1 MANSFLGNVVQS
13 LKAQQPDWENMCFVL
28 PNRRAQLFLQKELT
42 VALEGPLILPQS
54 YSIDDFVVAIS
65 MLKPATDLE
74 QQQALYQSYCAS
86 TDKKD
91 KPNSFETFLGWS
103 TPLLKDLNTI
113 DQYLVDRKDF
123 FSYMSSLHEIRAWGQ
138 AQDKIIQ
145 DYTAFWKRLPDM
157 YHEFM
162 HRLEESGQT
171 TPGMCYRMSTE
182 LLETFLQH
190 NSKTQFVFCGL
201 NALSPSEIFI
211 VRELLTQDRAQ
222 VFWDIDKQMLDDEL
236 DQAGRFIRSYISTW
250 PEYKQQPFNQAHA
263 HFHDPKSIKVTQV
276 QQQLGQAKE
285 IGDLLAKMDNQ
296 QDWSKTAVVLADESL
311 LMPLLYALPPSIDK
325 LNITMGFPLDQHPTA
340 IFINALLKMAV
351 RQTEKGFYFAD
362 VESVL
367 SIPETKALFL
377 TTAPNLD
384 EVLEQAK
391 KEHRSYLD
399 TAYIKAIVPKAAHAS
414 VDTLFRLNGTPNQWV
429 ADMLEVL
436 PLFYDVQQSQ
446 AVRQAYSL
454 AVEKLMVL
462 LSQIKDVAA
471 GLHQDFSFSLLRN
484 LYSQLSA
491 GQKLN
496 FVGAPLEGLQ
506 ILGVLETRAI
516 DFDNVFVA
524 GVNEGVLPGQ
534 SEQPSWIP
542 YEVKKAFGLP
552 TQDEQDAIF
561 TYHFYRLMYRAAKV
575 KLFYNGTTDGIQV
588 GEPSRFIRQWAFDC
602 PETHSWQEHTQ
613 NVPFVPPPSSHKSI
627 PKTPAVMEKLLEL
640 AKAGFSPSGLNAFVK
655 DGYAFYKRYLLGLRE
670 EDELETFFSHKTY
683 GTLIHNCLETLY
695 TPHVGKQLTQ
705 ADCNE
710 MIERVDTVADE
721 IIKREYPQNIS
732 GKNVLAL
739 TAIKRNIQN
748 MISHE
753 QDDIRAGNVIEI
765 IALEQKLTMT
775 QAISGIDAPVTFN
788 GTVDRVDRYNG
799 NTRVLDYKTGQTQ
812 DLGIMDWTDLANDP
826 ERGQARQLLM
836 YAMLWNTHNPDN
848 LASQAGII
856 SLKQHKKGVLYVGE
870 KASPRGKVSPTLGV
884 SQMQKAATVFDQLTQ
899 ALFDPNSPF
908 SEPET

>member
-1 MANSFLGNVVQS
+1 MQS

-65 MLKPATDLE
+65 TLKPATDLE

-86 TDKKD
+86 IDKKD

-236 DQAGRFIRSYISTW
+236 HQAGRFIRSYISTW

-414 VDTLFRLNGTPNQWV
+414 VD
-429 ADMLEVL
+429 
-436 PLFYDVQQSQ
+436 
-446 AVRQAYSL
+446 
-454 AVEKLMVL
+454 
-462 LSQIKDVAA
+462 LS
-471 GLHQDFSFSLLRN
+471 
-484 LYSQLSA
+484 
-491 GQKLN
+491 
-496 FVGAPLEGLQ
+496 
-506 ILGVLETRAI
+506 
-516 DFDNVFVA
+516 
-524 GVNEGVLPGQ
+524 
-534 SEQPSWIP
+534 
-542 YEVKKAFGLP
+542 
-552 TQDEQDAIF
+552 
-561 TYHFYRLMYRAAKV
+561 
-575 KLFYNGTTDGIQV
+575 
-588 GEPSRFIRQWAFDC
+588 
-602 PETHSWQEHTQ
+602 
-613 NVPFVPPPSSHKSI
+613 
-627 PKTPAVMEKLLEL
+627 
-640 AKAGFSPSGLNAFVK
+640 
-655 DGYAFYKRYLLGLRE
+655 
-670 EDELETFFSHKTY
+670 
-683 GTLIHNCLETLY
+683 LIH
-695 TPHVGKQLTQ
+695 
-705 ADCNE
+705 
-710 MIERVDTVADE
+710 I
-721 IIKREYPQNIS
+721 
-732 GKNVLAL
+732 
-739 TAIKRNIQN
+739 
-748 MISHE
+748 
-753 QDDIRAGNVIEI
+753 
-765 IALEQKLTMT
+765 
-775 QAISGIDAPVTFN
+775 
-788 GTVDRVDRYNG
+788 
-799 NTRVLDYKTGQTQ
+799 
-812 DLGIMDWTDLANDP
+812 
-826 ERGQARQLLM
+826 
-836 YAMLWNTHNPDN
+836 
-848 LASQAGII
+848 
-856 SLKQHKKGVLYVGE
+856 
-870 KASPRGKVSPTLGV
+870 
-884 SQMQKAATVFDQLTQ
+884 
-899 ALFDPNSPF
+899 
-908 SEPET
+908 

>member
-1 MANSFLGNVVQS
+1 MQS

-65 MLKPATDLE
+65 TLKPATDLE

-86 TDKKD
+86 IDKKD

-190 NSKTQFVFCGL
+190 NSKTQFVFCGF

-236 DQAGRFIRSYISTW
+236 HQAGRFIRSYISTW

-263 HFHDPKSIKVTQV
+263 HFHDPKSIRVTQV

-516 DFDNVFVA
+516 DFDNVLVA

>member
-1 MANSFLGNVVQS
+1 MANSFLGTVVQS

-65 MLKPATDLE
+65 TLKPATDLE

-86 TDKKD
+86 IDKKD

-190 NSKTQFVFCGL
+190 NSKTQFVFCGF

-236 DQAGRFIRSYISTW
+236 HQAGRFIRSYISTW

-516 DFDNVFVA
+516 DFDNVLVA

>member
-1 MANSFLGNVVQS
+1 MQS

-65 MLKPATDLE
+65 TLKPATDLE

-86 TDKKD
+86 IDKKD

-145 DYTAFWKRLPDM
+145 DYTAFWKRLPDI

-190 NSKTQFVFCGL
+190 NSKTQFVFCGF

-236 DQAGRFIRSYISTW
+236 HQAGRFIRSYISTW

-516 DFDNVFVA
+516 DFDNVLVA